1 MKKLLILPLAAVL
14 AACASSTPQAESSPP
29 AEVVLVTHDSF
40 AVSKKVLREFT
51 ERTGF
56 EVTVVQ
62 NGDTGQVVNSAI
74 LSAGVPQGDV
84 LFGVDNTFLSRAQ
97 QAGVFE
103 DYQAAGAPA
112 SLAQAAPGVT
122 PIDTGAVCLNYD
134 REYFADTAP
143 PAGPADLVKPEY
155 KDLTVVQNPATSSP
169 GLAFLLS
176 TVSRQPDWQTYWEQ
190 LKANGVKVVDGW
202 ENAYYQ
208 QFSGGSG
215 EGTRPIVV
223 SYSTSPAAE
232 VMFAED
238 PAAPAPTANVDADCF
253 HQVEYS
259 GVLAGAR
266 NPQGAR
272 ALVDF
277 MLSTSF
283 QDDIAEQ
290 MFVYPVVPDARVP
303 EAFEEYSAPPTDPVV
318 MAPEQIAA
326 GREEWIDEWSAIMDQ

>member
-1 MKKLLILPLAAVL
+1 VKKLLLLPLVAAL
-14 AACASSTPQAESSPP
+14 AACSSTAPEIESSPP
-29 AEVVLVTHDSF
+29 TEVVLVTHDSF
-40 AVSKKVLREFT
+40 SVSKKVLREFS
-51 ERTGF
+51 EQTGY
-56 EVTVVQ
+56 EVTIVQ

-97 QAGVFE
+97 EGGVFE
-103 DYQAAGAPA
+103 DYQAAGAPEQ
-112 SLAQAAPGVT
+112 LAQAAPGVT

-134 REYFADTAP
+134 REYFADSPP
-143 PAGPADLVKPEY
+143 PATPADLVKPQY

-232 VMFAED
+232 VMFSED
-238 PAAPAPTANVDADCF
+238 PEAPAPTANVDSDCF
-253 HQVEYS
+253 QQVEYA

-266 NPQGAR
+266 NPEGAR
-272 ALVDF
+272 AFIDY
-277 MLSTSF
+277 MLSATF

-290 MFVYPVVPDARVP
+290 MFVYPVVPDAAVP
-303 EAFEEYSAPPTDPVV
+303 PAFEEYSAPPTDPVV

-326 GREEWIDEWSAIMDQ
+326 GREEWIDEWSAIMGQ